1 MPLVMPNGS
10 PNPYQQG
17 LDGTPATQNPWAQ
30 QGLDPTQ
37 RQKAGQKGSF
47 QQAQEGLNYYAKQKG
62 KTIGQDQWNQ
72 IGQATG
78 YKGGD
83 VSAEQY
89 NSAMDYLDKQWG
101 GQSQPKPQENLD
113 GNPVEKSIEQWKQQK
128 DVAGVPGSFKQ
139 NPMYGQQTALMQRI
153 LSNPQTMGQQ
163 QQDMLMERQK
173 ESANSMMKQ
182 LQGQGQQQM
191 MQRGFGANGQQAQAQ
206 NQQLQGQMAQQLLS
220 GRRDIALQAAQQ
232 NRQDELN
239 ALNASLGLNQQ
250 EYAQDMGL
258 SQQALGQMNQN
269 RQSNMNEMLGKH
281 GMDMDI
287 KNWQT
292 QKDQFGKTFGL
303 DFLRYLQQ
311 GDQFNRS
318 LGENQRQYNGNMGL
332 NWSQFNAAQQQGF
345 LDMIMKGYI

>member
-1 MPLVMPNGS
+1 
-10 PNPYQQG
+10 
-17 LDGTPATQNPWAQ
+17 
-30 QGLDPTQ
+30 
-37 RQKAGQKGSF
+37 
-47 QQAQEGLNYYAKQKG
+47 
-62 KTIGQDQWNQ
+62 
-72 IGQATG
+72 
-78 YKGGD
+78 
-83 VSAEQY
+83 
-89 NSAMDYLDKQWG
+89 
-101 GQSQPKPQENLD
+101 
-113 GNPVEKSIEQWKQQK
+113 
-128 DVAGVPGSFKQ
+128 
-139 NPMYGQQTALMQRI
+139 MQ
-153 LSNPQTMGQQ
+153 
-163 QQDMLMERQK
+163 
-173 ESANSMMKQ
+173 
-182 LQGQGQQQM
+182 
-191 MQRGFGANGQQAQAQ
+191 QRGFGANGLQAQAQ

-269 RQSNMNEMLGKH
+269 RQANMNEMLGKH

-287 KNWQT
+287 KNWNT

-311 GDQFNRS
+311 GDQFNKS

-332 NWSQFNAAQQQGF
+332 NWSQFNANQQQSF